1 MYKIELVQ
9 GPKDIIDFE
18 NYRIKSF
25 TPKSGKIKD
34 ICESQVATDIAGEE
48 VKAYAIKKDNKT
60 IGGMVIRPLN
70 KLEHALK
77 LEYLFVNKPERG
89 KKIASF
95 ALNYLAINREKFLP
109 NCYEIFIKATPNSCD
124 FYERRGYELMSAD
137 AYEKRGLDKKSEG
150 PLMQKTFR

>member
-9 GPKDIIDFE
+9 GPKDIIAFE
-18 NYRIKSF
+18 NHRIKSF
-25 TPKSGKIKD
+25 APKSGKIKD
-34 ICESQVATDIAGEE
+34 IFESQVATDIAGEE
-48 VKAYAIKKDNKT
+48 VKAYAIKKDSKT
-60 IGGMVIRPLN
+60 VGGMVIRPLN
-70 KLEHALK
+70 NVEHALK

-89 KKIASF
+89 NGIASF
-95 ALNYLAINREKFLP
+95 SLNYLAINREKFLP

-124 FYERRGYELMSAD
+124 FYERRGYELMPAD